1 MDSPYLYR
9 RPELARR
16 YLARLTDLP
25 ERALSLFGP
34 RQIGKTTFL
43 LHDLGEAAAA
53 QGLLPVYVDFM
64 AADDPLDALTGRL
77 ADVVHDEAARMAHTP
92 VTGVRA
98 ASLGVTLATPRSAPT
113 SKDAGVQLLHLAAE
127 LMRLQPRAR
136 LLLMLDEAQEL
147 VRKQRGE
154 RAMKALRALFNTHRG
169 KVLLLITGSSRDGL
183 LRLFAEYQRPS
194 FGLADHEDFQLL
206 GREFVEHIARRAN
219 APRKVPL
226 DIEVLVEAFAML
238 GHRPADFI
246 AFVGHITTFNIKDVV
261 GAVKPFLDQRYPPD
275 SIRLRFARFTP
286 LQQILLRQLAGGTV
300 QLTGADNLARV
311 ARELGTAVTAGAITR
326 ALATL
331 PHDVLT
337 KPQRGRYEIVDP
349 LLLAWLTQELQPP
362 SEAPTR

>member
-1 MDSPYLYR
+1 MDAPYLYR
-9 RPELARR
+9 RPELAQR

-43 LHDLGEAAAA
+43 LHDLSEAAAA
-53 QGLLPVYVDFM
+53 QGLMPVYVDFM
-64 AADDPLDALTGRL
+64 AADDPLDALCGRL
-77 ADVVHDEAARMAHTP
+77 ADVVHDEASRTAHTP
-92 VTGVRA
+92 VTGVHA
-98 ASLGVTLATPRSAPT
+98 GGVGVNLALPRPSPS

-127 LMRLQPRAR
+127 LMRLRPKAR

-194 FGLADHEDFQLL
+194 FGLADHEDFQFL
-206 GREFVEHIARRAN
+206 GRDFVEHIARRAN

-226 DIEVLVEAFAML
+226 DVDVLVDAFAQL
-238 GHRPADFI
+238 GRRPADFI
-246 AFVGHITTFNIKDVV
+246 AFVGHVTTFNIRDVV

-275 SIRLRFARFTP
+275 SIRQRFSRFTP
-286 LQQILLRQLAGGTV
+286 LQQILLRQLAAGVV
-300 QLTGADNLARV
+300 QLTSADNLGRV
-311 ARELGTAVTAGAITR
+311 ARELGTTVTAGAITR
-326 ALATL
+326 ALGTL
-331 PHDVLT
+331 PHDVLA

-349 LLLAWLTQELQPP
+349 LLLAWLAQEKATQE
-362 SEAPTR
+362 EGT